1 MKFKATGLHENNKI
15 RLGVQA
21 IIYKQVSKGTR
32 FLILKRVMHWRGWE
46 FVKGGI
52 EKGETLKKAV
62 LREIREETNIN
73 SNCVLSCLNA
83 GVEFK
88 FDYPVKMQKKRGVT
102 GGLYKTFIV
111 RVKNKCRVKIDQIE
125 KEHDG
130 FAWVSKNGVLKLI
143 KRKSLRDC
151 FKKTIERAA
160 L

>member
-1 MKFKATGLHENNKI
+1 MKLKTTGLYGKNKR

-32 FLILKRVMHWRGWE
+32 FLILKRVMYWRGWE
-46 FVKGGI
+46 FVKGGV

-73 SNCVLSCLNA
+73 SNCVLSCLNT

-88 FDYPVKMQKKRGVT
+88 FDYSVKMQRERGVA

-111 RVKNKCRVKIDQIE
+111 RVKSKCRVKIDQIE

-130 FAWVSKNGVLKLI
+130 FAWVSKKEVLRMV
-143 KRKSLRDC
+143 KRKNLRDC
-151 FKKTIERAA
+151 FEKIYKKK
-160 L
+160 